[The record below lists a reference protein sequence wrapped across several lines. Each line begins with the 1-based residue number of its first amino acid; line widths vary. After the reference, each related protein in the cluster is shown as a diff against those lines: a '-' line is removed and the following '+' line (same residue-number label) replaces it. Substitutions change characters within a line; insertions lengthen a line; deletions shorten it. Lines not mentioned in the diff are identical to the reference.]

1 MKEREINIQK
11 NKTILN
17 FTLIPLSDGYVNFLY
32 SQIHKKML
40 KNEKLQCERNYTYC
54 R

>member
-1 MKEREINIQK
+1 MKEREINNQ
-11 NKTILN
+11 KTILN
-17 FTLIPLSDGYVNFLY
+17 FTLIPLSDCYVNFFFH
-32 SQIHKKML
+32 SQTHKKML